1 MADHRDRLRDTCQL
15 TSPDGNIFNPLWRSN
30 TYSANK
36 KLGIFEYPKVDG
48 SVLQDLGIN
57 GTRYPLTLFFE
68 GADNDLEARRFFKS
82 LAERGTWEI
91 IHPVHGQLFLQ
102 PVSFSPNDDPTES
115 GNITQVTT
123 EWIEP
128 ADPAVL
134 KSTPQL
140 SAIINT
146 QALDTNEAS
155 SNQFDDNLQVDTAA
169 EGIATETATNNVII
183 AVNEKLSN
191 LFEDVAEISAQM
203 AAIQRGI
210 QSTLDETILKPIAL
224 AGQIQALIQLPAL
237 IIRDVRTKLTS
248 YSNLIDAIIG
258 ISPETTDTKA
268 RNTVAVQEIA
278 LTAAITA
285 VAQTIA
291 AGILDTRAEA
301 IKMADDIFALFEF
314 IIDTLDAVQELFED
328 NDIDA
333 QYFSQSQSFSDVSL
347 LVAQAIAYLLLASYD
362 LKIEKR
368 FTLIKPRAPIEITI
382 TEYGELGDNDSNFT
396 LFVNSNKLKGNDI
409 RILPAG
415 REVMVYV

>member
-1 MADHRDRLRDTCQL
+1 MADHRDRLRDICQL

-48 SVLQDLGIN
+48 SVIQDLNIN
-57 GTRYPLTLFFE
+57 GTRWPLTLFFE
-68 GADNDLEARRFFKS
+68 GADNDLESRRFFKS
-82 LAERGTWEI
+82 LAERGTWEV

-155 SNQFDDNLQVDTAA
+155 SNQLDDNLQVDTAA
-169 EGIATETATNNVII
+169 EGIATETATNNIII

-191 LFEDVAEISAQM
+191 LFEGVAEISAQM

-210 QSTLDETILKPIAL
+210 QSTLDETILRPIAL
-224 AGQIQALIQLPAL
+224 AGQIQALIELPAL
-237 IIRDVRTKLTS
+237 VIRDVRTKLTS
-248 YSNLIDAIIG
+248 YENLIDAIIG

-268 RNTVAVQEIA
+268 RNTVAIQEIA

-285 VAQTIA
+285 VAQTTA
-291 AGILDTRAEA
+291 AGVLDTRAEA
-301 IKMADDIFALFEF
+301 IEMADDVFALFES
-314 IIDTLDAVQELFED
+314 ITDALDETQELFED
-328 NDIDA
+328 NAIDA

-368 FTLIKPRAPIEITI
+368 FTLDRPRAPIEIAI
-382 TEYGELGDNDSNFT
+382 TEYGELGDNDSNFN
-396 LFVNSNKLKGNDI
+396 LFVTSNKLKADQI
-409 RILPAG
+409 RILPSG
-415 REVMVYV
+415 FEVVVYV